1 MFDYENALAPFTVT
15 VVTGGSSGVGK
26 TFISLIA
33 EANPRM
39 SFCNLSRRA
48 PTGLPET
55 VERRLLHVPCDLG
68 KPEQRTEAAG
78 EAVRFIRRDH
88 YRSKVLLINNSGFGS
103 CGNFSDAELA
113 AQLDMLQVNV
123 AGVLDLTS
131 RLLPIVRERGGA
143 VINVSSLA
151 GFQPTPYMAT
161 YGATKAFLLN
171 WSLALHEELRPHG
184 IPVQALC
191 PGPTR
196 TEFFRRV
203 GYSERVVGDR
213 QSLAPECVVRASLR
227 GLARGRTVVVPGWR
241 NRLVAVLSG
250 HLPRGLIARIAARV
264 LARHRLQ
271 DLVAQRA
278 TEGRR

>member
-26 TFISLIA
+26 TFITLLS
-33 EANPRM
+33 EASPRM
-39 SFCNLSRRA
+39 VFCNLSRRA

-55 VERRLLHVPCDLG
+55 VQKRLVHVPCDLG
-68 KPEQRTEAAG
+68 NVDMRAVAAG
-78 EAVRFIRRDH
+78 EATRVIRQDH

-103 CGNFSDAELA
+103 CGNFTDAERSG
-113 AQLDMLQVNV
+113 QLDMVAVNV
-123 AGVLDLTS
+123 AAVVDLTA
-131 RLLPIVRERGGA
+131 RLLPALRERGGA
-143 VINVSSLA
+143 VINVASVA

-191 PGPTR
+191 PGPTE

-203 GYSERVVGDR
+203 GYSERVVAGR
-213 QSLAPECVVRASLR
+213 HSMTSEAVVRASLR
-227 GLARGRTVVVPGWR
+227 GLARGKALVVPGWR
-241 NRLVAVLSG
+241 NRVLG
-250 HLPRGLIARIAARV
+250 MVTGRLPRVWCARISAAV
-264 LARHRLQ
+264 LARYRLPQ
-271 DLVAQRA
+271 LVQKSGGA
-278 TEGRR
+278 T